1 MDIRLIELSIKSLP
15 EKKKNKNNNSSN
27 NNNNN
32 NSKTF
37 VFTVLLQPW
46 LLSAAAA
53 PKIVI
58 IATAINATPT
68 SVSIPTFQQSQI
80 KPTPCWWLYNR
91 QPEASISHAD
101 RTAELFPML
110 YTTTLIIWHEPEL
123 REPKVNGP
131 FSNRFESKL
140 KSSTGA
146 GSVQC
151 PDSPFWQNRT
161 ANG

>member
-1 MDIRLIELSIKSLP
+1 MDVRLIELSIKSLP
-15 EKKKNKNNNSSN
+15 EKKKNNNSN
-27 NNNNN
+27 NNNDDNN
-32 NSKTF
+32 NKTF
-37 VFTVLLQPW
+37 VFTVSLQPW

-80 KPTPCWWLYNR
+80 KLTPCWWLNYNR

-101 RTAELFPML
+101 RTAELSPML
-110 YTTTLIIWHEPEL
+110 YTTTVIIWHEPEL

-140 KSSTGA
+140 NSSTGA
-146 GSVQC
+146 GSVQR